1 MRVTIIFSLSAPVRT
16 KWTSICKVAATVNLT
31 IVHYYNVFFFLT
43 LMCLP
48 GLEKGSEWIVNK
60 TMEGK
65 SEHQRSKFYKS
76 INFWILFINS
86 IENYLGHIYVLLQ
99 VDWAC
104 MSYLLYDYKYYHL
117 KVPVVIKI
125 YSGQFQY
132 IVITYALL
140 PSPIKG
146 EAMFL
151 KNKKKVMLV
160 LTL

>member
-1 MRVTIIFSLSAPVRT
+1 
-16 KWTSICKVAATVNLT
+16 
-31 IVHYYNVFFFLT
+31 
-43 LMCLP
+43 
-48 GLEKGSEWIVNK
+48 
-60 TMEGK
+60 
-65 SEHQRSKFYKS
+65 
-76 INFWILFINS
+76 
-86 IENYLGHIYVLLQ
+86 
-99 VDWAC
+99 

-132 IVITYALL
+132 IVITYTLL